1 MSPLADN
8 HSVAHAVP
16 LADDHAKT
24 DAASP
29 TRLQTMT
36 EAWLDEVSRVEKRAY
51 THPWSRGNFSDSL
64 RAGYHAQVLTRDQTL
79 LGYHVLMLGAGEAH
93 LLNITVEPD
102 EQGRGLARHL
112 LDELVRWSRDQG
124 AQSLWLE
131 VRVSNDRARQIYER
145 YGFKSVG
152 LRRNYYPLAPFK
164 REDALI
170 MSLPLREDT

>member
-1 MSPLADN
+1 MSQLADN
-8 HSVAHAVP
+8 HSAAHAAP
-16 LADDHAKT
+16 LADSLSAA
-24 DAASP
+24 DAARP
-29 TRLQTMT
+29 ARLQAMT

-64 RAGYHAQVLTRDQTL
+64 RAGYHAQVLTRDETL
-79 LGYHVLMLGAGEAH
+79 VGYHVLMLGAGEAH
-93 LLNITVEPD
+93 LLNITVEPE
-102 EQGRGLARHL
+102 EQGRGLARHML
-112 LDELVRWSRDQG
+112 GQLVRWSRAQG

-170 MSLPLREDT
+170 MSLPLTEDI

>member
-8 HSVAHAVP
+8 HALEQAGAPTDSHTT
-16 LADDHAKT
+16 T
-24 DAASP
+24 DAARS
-29 TRLQTMT
+29 TRLQAMT

-64 RAGYHAQVLTRDQTL
+64 RAGYHAQVLTREQTL

-102 EQGRGLARHL
+102 EQGRGLARSM
-112 LDELVRWSRDQG
+112 LDELVRWSRAQG

-131 VRVSNDRARQIYER
+131 VRVSNERARQIYER

-170 MSLPLREDT
+170 MSLPLTEDA

>member
-1 MSPLADN
+1 MSPLTDRQ
-8 HSVAHAVP
+8 AVTQTGEP
-16 LADDHAKT
+16 AESH
-24 DAASP
+24 DAAEAARP
-29 TRLQTMT
+29 ARLQVMT
-36 EAWLDEVSRVEKRAY
+36 EPWLDEVCRIEKRAY

-64 RAGYHAQVLTRDQTL
+64 RAGYHAQVLTQGQTL

-93 LLNITVEPD
+93 LLNITVEPE
-102 EQGRGLARHL
+102 EQGRGLARQML
-112 LDELVRWSRDQG
+112 GELVRWSRAQG

-170 MSLPLREDT
+170 MSLPLTEEA